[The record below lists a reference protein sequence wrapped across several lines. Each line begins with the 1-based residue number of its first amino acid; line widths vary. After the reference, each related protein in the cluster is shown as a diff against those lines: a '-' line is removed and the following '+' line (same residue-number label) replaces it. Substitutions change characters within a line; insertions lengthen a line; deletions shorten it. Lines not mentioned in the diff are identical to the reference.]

1 MQITALSSC
10 PNYEHR
16 QPSSSHHLHIYLNL
30 NWHVSIFIRHD
41 TYKRTPPSRTKAVDP
56 PLSSSLVPSGILF
69 LPDALSL
76 QERRLIVDITLYPDD
91 PDAWD
96 WFLDD
101 ASLSNRDA
109 T

>member
-1 MQITALSSC
+1 M
-10 PNYEHR
+10 
-16 QPSSSHHLHIYLNL
+16 
-30 NWHVSIFIRHD
+30 
-41 TYKRTPPSRTKAVDP
+41 
-56 PLSSSLVPSGILF
+56 SSSLVPSGILF